1 MNIGSWPAR
10 RIFWVSLL
18 WELTLSAVIVLHVT
32 NMFVSVGSTGSGGV
46 GASADVGELLAMLFL
61 IIAAPPIFIGVWV
74 VQGNHGLVKG
84 LKILF
89 AVVLSFVLAGQIRR
103 ALDATRLRAAI
114 FQAVEGGD
122 AKMPSRELAQ
132 RPGSETEANEIAS
145 I

>member
-89 AVVLSFVLAGQIRR
+89 AVVLSFVLAFVAVA
-103 ALDATRLRAAI
+103 ALVITWASLSGHNFSVGYGIERTR
-114 FQAVEGGD
+114 
-122 AKMPSRELAQ
+122 
-132 RPGSETEANEIAS
+132 
-145 I
+145 

>member
-10 RIFWVSLL
+10 RIFWLSLV
-18 WELTLSAVIVLHVT
+18 WELALSAVIVLHVT
-32 NMFVSVGSTGSGGV
+32 NRFVSVGSTGSGGV

-89 AVVLSFVLAGQIRR
+89 AVVLSFVLAFVAVA
-103 ALDATRLRAAI
+103 ALVITW
-114 FQAVEGGD
+114 
-122 AKMPSRELAQ
+122 
-132 RPGSETEANEIAS
+132 AS
-145 I
+145 LSGH